1 MITKSSVVEI
11 QNLVVNPK
19 SLHVKL
25 NSEQYQFYLRGYL
38 RYKMITSQN
47 TLSEAWVK
55 HFFHRKV
62 MFHSRDI
69 RVFVFLTIP

>member
-25 NSEQYQFYLRGYL
+25 NSEQYQFLLKRL
-38 RYKMITSQN
+38 PPLQN
-47 TLSEAWVK
+47 DNFSKYAIWS
-55 HFFHRKV
+55 
-62 MFHSRDI
+62 MG
-69 RVFVFLTIP
+69 